1 MNPYKIYAFQYIN
14 NHERDAGFE
23 LEHGEIV
30 DIRAINEPR
39 AWDEFEEWARL
50 NEERVELVEIV
61 EVDDE

>member
-30 DIRAINEPR
+30 DIRAINESR

-50 NEERVELVEIV
+50 KEERVELVEIV